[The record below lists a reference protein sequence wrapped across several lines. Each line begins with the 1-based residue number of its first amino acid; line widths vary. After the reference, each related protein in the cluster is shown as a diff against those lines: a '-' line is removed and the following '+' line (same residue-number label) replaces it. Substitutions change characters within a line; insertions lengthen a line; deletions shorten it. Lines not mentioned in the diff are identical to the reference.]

1 MAVSVEVLKV
11 STNSNPK
18 MVAGAIAAVLRSNKS
33 NVELEVIGAGAL
45 NQAIKAIIIARG
57 YVAPNGIDLIVIP
70 AFVQIEVNNEIK
82 TAIKLI
88 IEKR

>member
-18 MVAGAIAAVLRSNKS
+18 MVAGAVAAVLRNGS
-33 NVELEVIGAGAL
+33 NVEIQVIGAGAV
-45 NQAIKAIIIARG
+45 NQAIKSIIIARG

-70 AFVQIEVNNEIK
+70 AFEQIEVNSEVK
-82 TAIKLI
+82 TAVKLI
-88 IEKR
+88 IERR

>member
-18 MVAGAIAAVLRSNKS
+18 MVAGAVAAVLRNGS
-33 NVELEVIGAGAL
+33 NVEIQVIGAGAV
-45 NQAIKAIIIARG
+45 NQAIKSIIIARG

-70 AFVQIEVNNEIK
+70 AFEQIEVNNEIK
-82 TAIKLI
+82 TAVKLI
-88 IEKR
+88 IERR

>member
-18 MVAGAIAAVLRSNKS
+18 MVAGAVAAVLRNGS
-33 NVELEVIGAGAL
+33 NVEIQVIGAGAV
-45 NQAIKAIIIARG
+45 NQAIKSIIIARG

-70 AFVQIEVNNEIK
+70 AFEQIEVNNEVK
-82 TAIKLI
+82 TAVKLI
-88 IEKR
+88 IERR